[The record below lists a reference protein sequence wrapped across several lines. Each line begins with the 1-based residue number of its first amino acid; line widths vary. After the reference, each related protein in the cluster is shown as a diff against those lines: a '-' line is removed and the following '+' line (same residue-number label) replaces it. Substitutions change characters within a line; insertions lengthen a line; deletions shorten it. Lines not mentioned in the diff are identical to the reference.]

1 MSVSSDET
9 VPPLGLDSG
18 YGRKSSAAREA
29 DSTKLSDEM
38 FVSLV
43 KSREAVLYR
52 MAFMYVRNEHDA
64 LAMVSETVC
73 KAYSSKNKL
82 RDPALFH
89 TWMTR
94 ILINVCLNHI
104 KRNKRVLLATEDF
117 LDQLADHRAGLEHKE
132 RHVVLSKAISC
143 MRPEYKTVLLLR
155 YYQQLSV
162 KDTATVMGRR
172 ANTVKT
178 LTRRALTELKDMIG
192 KDIRYE

>member
-18 YGRKSSAAREA
+18 YGRKSSATHEA
-29 DSTKLSDEM
+29 DRTKLSDEM

-64 LAMVSETVC
+64 LAMVSETIC
-73 KAYSSKNKL
+73 RAYSSKHKL
-82 RDPALFH
+82 RDSALFH

-104 KRNKRVLLATEDF
+104 KRNRRVLAATGDF
-117 LDQLADHRAGLEHKE
+117 LDEQADYHAGLEHQE
-132 RHVVLSKAISC
+132 RQVLLREAISR

-162 KDTATVMGRR
+162 RDTAAVMGRR
-172 ANTVKT
+172 ENTVKT
-178 LTRRALTELKDMIG
+178 LTRRALMELKDTIG
-192 KDIRYE
+192 EDSRYE

>member
-9 VPPLGLDSG
+9 VPPLNLNSKCV
-18 YGRKSSAAREA
+18 RRPSATHEA
-29 DSTKLSDEM
+29 DSTNLSDEM

-43 KSREAVLYR
+43 KGREALLYR

-73 KAYSSKNKL
+73 KAYSSKHKL

-104 KRNKRVLLATEDF
+104 KRKKRVLLATEDF
-117 LDQLADHRAGLEHKE
+117 LDEQADNHARLEHKE
-132 RHVVLSKAISC
+132 RQVLLSEAISR
-143 MRPEYKTVLLLR
+143 MRPEYKTVVLLR

-162 KDTATVMGRR
+162 KDTAAVMRR
-172 ANTVKT
+172 RENTVKT
-178 LTRRALTELKDMIG
+178 LTRRALMELKDMIG
-192 KDIRYE
+192 EDSRYE

>member
-1 MSVSSDET
+1 MAVSSGGT
-9 VPPLGLDSG
+9 VLPLDLDSES
-18 YGRKSSAAREA
+18 GRRPSAAHEA
-29 DSTKLSDEM
+29 DRTKLSDEM

-64 LAMVSETVC
+64 LAMVSETIC
-73 KAYSSKNKL
+73 KAYSSKHKL
-82 RDPALFH
+82 RDSAVFH

-104 KRNKRVLLATEDF
+104 KHNKRVFAATDDF
-117 LDQLADHRAGLEHKE
+117 LDEQAGYHAELEHKE
-132 RHVVLSKAISC
+132 RQVLLGEAISR

-162 KDTATVMGRR
+162 KDTAAVMGRR
-172 ANTVKT
+172 ENTVKT

-192 KDIRYE
+192 EDIRYE